1 MTNAPEKKYKAGPVT
16 ATIWKNEA
24 TRKDGTKGEFYTI
37 QLDRNYKDKEGNW
50 KSTNSLR
57 VNDLPRAVL
66 VLNKSYEFLNFKQI
80 GLPASAVDFDL
91 DGVEEKV

>member
-24 TRKDGTKGEFYTI
+24 TRKDGTKGEFFTVQI
-37 QLDRNYKDKEGNW
+37 DRNYKDKEGNW
-50 KSTNSLR
+50 KSTNSMR

-66 VLNKSYEFLNFKQI
+66 VLNKAYEFLNFRQI
-80 GLPASAVDFDL
+80 GLPTPAVDSEL
-91 DGVEEKV
+91 DEVEELV